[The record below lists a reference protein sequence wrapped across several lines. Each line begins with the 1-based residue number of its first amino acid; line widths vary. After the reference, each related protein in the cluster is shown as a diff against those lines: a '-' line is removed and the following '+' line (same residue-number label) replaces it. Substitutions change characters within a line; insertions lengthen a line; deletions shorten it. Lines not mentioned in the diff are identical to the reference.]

1 MTLAVVVVFVVVEIS
16 PVVVAGTEV
25 VAVTVV
31 AGTEVVVLTVGISV
45 MVILV
50 ESEVVIGTIGS
61 ASFVTGIK
69 VVEYVVVAKINKI
82 K

>member
-16 PVVVAGTEV
+16 PV
-25 VAVTVV
+25 VV

-69 VVEYVVVAKINKI
+69 VVEFVVVAKKI